1 MKNKIY
7 EEGIQWCKN
16 CKDYTNHIPKM
27 DAVKNGQRV
36 CDECRCCNYYLEYVP
51 YANAKNR
58 CDECGAFLNEDKTC
72 YNCHENGN

>member
-7 EEGIQWCKN
+7 EEGVQWCKN

-36 CDECRCCNYYLEYVP
+36 CDECRCCNYYNDMENL
-51 YANAKNR
+51 K
-58 CDECGAFLNEDKTC
+58 KTITK
-72 YNCHENGN
+72 